1 MGNNKIVKAAHE
13 RKHLKQR
20 LKRIPPITDENPGYL
35 HTAAYYCSWTDWL
48 KAQSQLWFYEA
59 H

>member
-35 HTAAYYCSWTDWL
+35 HTAAYYCS
-48 KAQSQLWFYEA
+48 
-59 H
+59 